1 MYSRRLWQTN
11 KRLLALFLS
20 VSKFIPRFFFAE
32 FKSLQDTLA
41 KGAVKITFDAY
52 MGLMIFATV
61 LSAILAFVVSFLLF
75 SVNFLF
81 VAAFMFSIIAAM
93 ITGIAAFGFCYVY
106 PSITISSRIR
116 KIEANLPL
124 TTNFMAVLASSGMPP
139 ERIFRSLANVGDEFG
154 IGEEMRRAIADIE
167 LMGLDLNDALRHA
180 AVRSASRK
188 FGALLDGVV
197 TTSHMG
203 GDLSSFLRD
212 ESEKFKKARVSTMK
226 GFLDT
231 LATMAELYVSFM
243 IALPLVLVVMLSI
256 MSFLGGAS
264 SMLAGLDP
272 QTILLLITFIVT
284 PAGVGVM
291 LLMVDSLSPPR

>member
-1 MYSRRLWQTN
+1 L
-11 KRLLALFLS
+11 
-20 VSKFIPRFFFAE
+20 
-32 FKSLQDTLA
+32 KSLQDNLA
-41 KGAVKITFDAY
+41 KGAVKITIDAY
-52 MGLMIFATV
+52 LGLMVFATL
-61 LSAILAFVVSFLLF
+61 LSAALTFVVGFLLL
-75 SVNFLF
+75 SVNFQF
-81 VAAFMFSIIAAM
+81 IAAFMFAIIAAL
-93 ITGIAAFGFCYVY
+93 IAGISAFGFCYSY
-106 PSITISSRIR
+106 PALIISSRVR

-154 IGEEMRRAIADIE
+154 VGEEMRRAIADIE
-167 LMGLDLNDALRHA
+167 LMGLDLNEALRRA
-180 AVRSASRK
+180 AVRSSSLK

-203 GDLSSFLRD
+203 GDLSSYLRD
-212 ESEKFKKARVSTMK
+212 ESEKFKKTRVSSMK

-243 IALPLVLVVMLSI
+243 IALPLVLVVMLSV

-272 QTILLLITFIVT
+272 QTLLMLITFLVT
-284 PAGVGVM
+284 PVGVAIM
-291 LLMVDSLSPPR
+291 ILMVDSLTPPR